1 MSSSDNINVP
11 ETGKRV
17 ELSSLDV
24 QVSPPR
30 VDFGLGTHQAPVDT
44 LMKQELVLRNTLSQD
59 VLVLVAPIDDPKN
72 SYRFRVK
79 VSHPQ
84 AFVVKAGTE
93 ERVVVHMK
101 VLCTTSLKLE
111 LSVKT
116 WLSEGVEFKE
126 AVIQFCTESE
136 LSPKLDP
143 DELVKGDWIGCDSFF
158 IVFKGVYRGR
168 SVAILDYKSPSDD
181 RYLRIKEFENQVR
194 MMENIRHPAI
204 VGFVGAVHDPGKL
217 AIVEDYCRYGTL
229 SDAMRNHPEAFTDR
243 LKVKCLLDCSS
254 AMLFLHR
261 SGCVHR
267 DLKPHNI
274 LMTSLNPDSEV
285 CAKLTGF
292 HCARDWN
299 QSQLMVTMVGTPL
312 FTAPE
317 IMQARPYDNS
327 VDVYSFALVMYFVF
341 SGRVPFQDDPESDAL
356 LSFAHAVVAGKRPEI
371 PASCPPKISDLI
383 QKCWS
388 GEPSE
393 RPSFEVVCNTL
404 KEFFDQLGKEN
415 EEAMK

>member
-30 VDFGLGTHQAPVDT
+30 VDFGLGTHQAPVGT
-44 LMKQELVLRNTLSQD
+44 LMRQELVLRNTLSQD
-59 VLVLVAPIDDPKN
+59 VLVLVAPVGDPKN
-72 SYRFRVK
+72 SHKFLVK

-84 AFVVKAGTE
+84 AFVVKSGTE
-93 ERVVVHMK
+93 VGVVVHMK
-101 VLCTTSLKLE
+101 VLYTTSLKLE

-126 AVIQFCTESE
+126 AVIQFCTASE

-143 DELVKGDWIGCDSFF
+143 DELEWGERIGRN
-158 IVFKGVYRGR
+158 VFKGVYRGR
-168 SVAILDYKSPSDD
+168 SVAILDHYGTRYDD
-181 RYLRIKEFENQVR
+181 RHGRTKEFENQVR
-194 MMENIRHPAI
+194 MMENMRHPAI
-204 VGFVGAVHDPGKL
+204 VGFVGAVHDPERL
-217 AIVEDYCRYGTL
+217 AIVEDYCQYGTL
-229 SDAMRNHPEAFTDR
+229 SDAMNHYPEAFTDR

-267 DLKPHNI
+267 DLKPENI
-274 LMTSLNPDSEV
+274 LMSSLNPDSEV
-285 CAKLTGF
+285 CAKLAGF
-292 HCARDWN
+292 HFARNWDH
-299 QSQLMVTMVGTPL
+299 SQLMITMSGTPL

-317 IMQARPYDNS
+317 IMLVKPYDNS
-327 VDVYSFALVMYFVF
+327 VDVYSFALVMYFVLT
-341 SGRVPFQDDPESDAL
+341 GRVPFLDDPEADAL
-356 LSFAHAVVAGKRPEI
+356 VPFQKAVLAGKRPEI
-371 PASCPPKISDLI
+371 PASCPPKISDLM

-393 RPSFEVVCNTL
+393 RPSFEVVHSIL
-404 KEFFDQLGKEN
+404 EEFFDHLGKED
-415 EEAMK
+415 EEAME